1 MRRIIGPL
9 ISGLLVA
16 VSLPPWGWWPLS
28 FIGLALYGSLA
39 RKSRATSPFRTA
51 FVFGLGWFLPA
62 MAWMWFLTAP
72 GFLIAAV
79 LFASLHGIAAV
90 VAGRISPSHDS
101 RYAAGLIICHGL
113 AEIFRMSWPFGGVP
127 LATLGIAQISGP
139 LASLAP
145 LIGAIGISIVT
156 LWLALSQRRFRALLI
171 VACLLFISNIWNTTS
186 QQGTMRI
193 TVVQGGGEQG
203 THAIYTDPREAF
215 NAALTLTHT
224 LPPDTAR
231 DMVLWPENVV
241 NISKAGLFFDSP
253 EHTAITQEA
262 RRLNVP
268 FVVGIT
274 ESAGSN
280 QFTNAQV
287 VILPDGRIT
296 SRYDK
301 VRRVPFGE
309 YMPLR
314 SLLTALGAPT
324 QLVPLD
330 AKPGTVRAY
339 LDIPL
344 RQREIRASVAI
355 SWEIFFSGRVN
366 EGIEDASQVIFNPT
380 NGSSYTWTILQTQQ
394 IATARLRAREQ
405 NRWVVQAAP
414 TGFSAFIDPHGTV
427 YDRTSISDPAIL
439 ERTISLRSGRTP
451 YSRLGNGPYIW
462 ALIIGLGLLIR
473 RTCRDKQVTPS

>member
-9 ISGLLVA
+9 VSGLLIA
-16 VSLPPWGWWPLS
+16 ASLPPWGWWPLS

-39 RKSRATSPFRTA
+39 RKNRATSSFRTA
-51 FVFGLGWFLPA
+51 FIFGLGWFLPA

-72 GFLIAAV
+72 GFLIAVV
-79 LFASLHGIAAV
+79 LFSSLHGIAAV

-101 RYAAGLIICHGL
+101 RHAAALIICHGL

-139 LASLAP
+139 LGSLAP
-145 LIGAIGISIVT
+145 LIGSIGIAIVA
-156 LWLALSQRRFRALLI
+156 LWLALSQRRFRAVLI
-171 VACLLFISNIWNTTS
+171 VGCLLFISNVWNTTS
-186 QQGTMRI
+186 QQGTIRI

-203 THAIYTDPREAF
+203 THAINTDPREAF
-215 NAALTLTHT
+215 NAALTITRT
-224 LPPDTAR
+224 LAPDTTR

-241 NISKAGLFFDSP
+241 NISAKGLFFDSQ

-274 ESAGSN
+274 ERYGSD

-287 VILPDGRIT
+287 VVLPEGRIS

-324 QLVPLD
+324 QLVPRD
-330 AKPGTVRAY
+330 AKPGIVRAY

-344 RQREIRASVAI
+344 RQQEIRASVAI

-366 EGIEDASQVIFNPT
+366 EGIEDAAQVIFNPT
-380 NGSSYTWTILQTQQ
+380 NGSSYTWSILQTQQ

-405 NRWVVQAAP
+405 DRWVVQAAP
-414 TGFSAFIDPHGTV
+414 TGFSAFIDPNGTV

-439 ERTISLRSGRTP
+439 ERTISLRSGRTL
-451 YSRLGNGPYIW
+451 YSRLGNAPYIW
-462 ALIIGLGLLIR
+462 SLIIGLGLLIR
-473 RTCRDKQVTPS
+473 RASRNKQVAPS